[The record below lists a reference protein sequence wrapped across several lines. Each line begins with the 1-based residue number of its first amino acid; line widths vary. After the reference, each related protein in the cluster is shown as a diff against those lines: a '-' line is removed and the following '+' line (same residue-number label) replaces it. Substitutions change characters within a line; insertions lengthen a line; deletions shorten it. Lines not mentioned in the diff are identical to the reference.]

1 MNKAVKRRRK
11 SEKTE
16 ENIRSEET
24 DSGVSMNVQTSIM
37 SDLMSDAD
45 TGNSETKKKVNKS
58 AWTTNQRV
66 QLFESIIKRLPAPL
80 DWKEIAEDVDG
91 KSSTQCYDQWRKR
104 MLSDLK
110 KSVASE

>member
-11 SEKTE
+11 SEKTLGVR
-16 ENIRSEET
+16 NEET
-24 DSGVSMNVQTSIM
+24 DAGESTNIQTSIL

-45 TGNSETKKKVNKS
+45 TSNSETKKKTHKS
-58 AWTTNQRV
+58 AWTTNQRT
-66 QLFESIIKRLPAPL
+66 QLFEAIIKRLPTPL
-80 DWKEIAEDVDG
+80 DWKEISEDVDG

-110 KSVASE
+110 KSVVSE